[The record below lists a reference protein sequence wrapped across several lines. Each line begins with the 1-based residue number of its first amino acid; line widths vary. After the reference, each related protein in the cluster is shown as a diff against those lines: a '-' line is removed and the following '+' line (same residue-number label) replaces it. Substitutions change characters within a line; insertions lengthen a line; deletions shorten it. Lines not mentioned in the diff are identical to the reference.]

1 MSTALLWILAIALI
15 AIGIA
20 GSVLPALPGVIFV
33 YGGLLLAA
41 WIDHFNNV
49 SKVTLVVL
57 GILAAATLV
66 IDFVAGI
73 FGAQRVGASKL
84 AIIGA
89 AIGTVAG
96 LFAGFIGV
104 FIGPLI
110 GAAIGEYLA
119 RRDLLRAGQVGFAT
133 WIATLLATLI
143 RLAVVFVM
151 IGIFI
156 AAYLI

>member
-1 MSTALLWILAIALI
+1 MLWVLAIALI

-20 GSVLPALPGVIFV
+20 GSVLSALPGVIFV

-41 WIDHFNNV
+41 WIDHFNHV

-89 AIGTVAG
+89 ALGTVVG

-104 FIGPLI
+104 LIGPLI

-119 RRDLLRAGQVGFAT
+119 RRDLQRAGQVGLAT

-143 RLAVVFVM
+143 RIAVAFIM
-151 IGIFI
+151 LGIFMV
-156 AAYLI
+156 AYLL